1 MGTPLS
7 SSSVASTYQA
17 LLKTSDN
24 SPISSSMKRLS
35 DGLGNDLPVWVS
47 DKSITNN
54 SPNGLIENTVFG
66 RGAMANATNAS
77 NATDNSA
84 YGYNALGSLITGY
97 NNIAIGSNAIGNTD
111 NPTFNIAIGISAAV
125 NVNNSRCLAIGHG
138 AITGNASGAM
148 AIGHSSNSLG
158 SGSIAIGDTA
168 VAHAGALAIGNY
180 ATTSGSNQ
188 IAIGSISSP
197 LGDVTTET
205 VSSTRTWA
213 VTINGV
219 ARKIL
224 LA

>member
-1 MGTPLS
+1 M
-7 SSSVASTYQA
+7 
-17 LLKTSDN
+17 
-24 SPISSSMKRLS
+24 
-35 DGLGNDLPVWVS
+35 PVWVS

-66 RGAMANATNAS
+66 QGAMVNATNAA

-97 NNIAIGSNAIGNTD
+97 NNIAIGSGAIGNTV
-111 NPTFNIAIGISAAV
+111 NPTFNIAIGILAAQ

-138 AITGNASGAM
+138 ALTGNSSGAM
-148 AIGHSSNSLG
+148 AIGHDSNSLG
-158 SGSIAIGDTA
+158 SNSIAIGDSA
-168 VAHAGALAIGNY
+168 SAHAGALAIGNY
-180 ATTSGSNQ
+180 AITSSSNQ

-205 VSSTRTWA
+205 VSSTRTWS
-213 VTINGV
+213 VIINGV
-219 ARKIL
+219 ARKVL